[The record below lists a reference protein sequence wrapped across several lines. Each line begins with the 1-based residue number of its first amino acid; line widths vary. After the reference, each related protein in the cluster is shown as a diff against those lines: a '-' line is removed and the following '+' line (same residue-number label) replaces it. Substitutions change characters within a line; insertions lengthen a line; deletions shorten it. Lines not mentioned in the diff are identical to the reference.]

1 MDELAFRFLLDCGY
15 PRASIIDELE
25 LLAVSGTGDGVGTP
39 TEAARPDIAIL
50 DPETLERLA
59 VFRTVG
65 ALDPYG
71 LSAEADELA
80 RFARQFGGHAV
91 QGFLVRIDP
100 QAELAEESVRFYR
113 VRDEP
118 MPEDPMPEYVPAH
131 AVPDLDTLRLRQR
144 LIAWS
149 DAVSPVSPVS
159 PGVSDSGD
167 DEEEFDLEGMPTEG
181 TGSGRATSGRPG
193 AAVWLPGLVLTGL
206 ALADLF
212 LARPVLD
219 AEQALLAIGAGTL
232 LFGAILVRRR

>member
-1 MDELAFRFLLDCGY
+1 MDELVFRFLLDCGY
-15 PRASIIDELE
+15 PRASIVDELE
-25 LLAVSGTGDGVGTP
+25 LLAVSGTGDGVDTP
-39 TEAARPDIAIL
+39 TEATGPDIAIL

-65 ALDPYG
+65 PLDPDG
-71 LSAEADELA
+71 LSAETETLA

-100 QAELAEESVRFYR
+100 QADLAEESVRFYR
-113 VRDEP
+113 VRHDP
-118 MPEDPMPEYVPAH
+118 TPEDPMPEYVPAH
-131 AVPDLDTLRLRQR
+131 AVPDLDTLRLRLR

-149 DAVSPVSPVS
+149 DAVSPVTPVLAD
-159 PGVSDSGD
+159 PDE
-167 DEEEFDLEGMPTEG
+167 DEEAFDLEGMPIES
-181 TGSGRATSGRPG
+181 TGFERAPSARPG

-232 LFGAILVRRR
+232 LFWAVLVRRR